1 MILTKMPHQ
10 YLIEYSARTRCRLL
24 RQTFATD
31 TCGRIG
37 EYRQICATARK
48 IITVVTVTKRKGVEV
63 FVSSAYICVVAVR
76 QDSHEIRRVY
86 YEVQQTSFLTRL
98 R

>member
-10 YLIEYSARTRCRLL
+10 YLIEFNARTRCRLL

-31 TCGRIG
+31 TCGRKG

-48 IITVVTVTKRKGVEV
+48 IIMVVTVMKMKGVEV
-63 FVSSAYICVVAVR
+63 FVSNWSSGYICVGGNATW
-76 QDSHEIRRVY
+76 QC
-86 YEVQQTSFLTRL
+86 
-98 R
+98 